1 MWASNFNNFVGNE
14 NFATNL
20 RLSTVI
26 ELMKNAK
33 FYLDKDVFENDI
45 TYSTTALD
53 SSELAKKKSLTMK
66 FLKFIQNFM
75 NTLQK

>member
-1 MWASNFNNFVGNE
+1 MGNE

-53 SSELAKKKSLTMK
+53 SSELAKKSLTMK